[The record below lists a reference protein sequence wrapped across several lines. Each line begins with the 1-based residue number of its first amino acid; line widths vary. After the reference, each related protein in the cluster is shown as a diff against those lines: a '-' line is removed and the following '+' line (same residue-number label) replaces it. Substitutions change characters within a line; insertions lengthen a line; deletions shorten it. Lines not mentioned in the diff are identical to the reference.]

1 MKYSK
6 MLEMIQKALSDSA
19 NTKIDFCMT
28 SKMAHQI
35 ELWSMMF
42 SDNAPWLNKTT
53 VSAGIPAAIAGE
65 IARLTTLELK
75 SEISGS
81 NRADY
86 LQKIYKKHILSCL
99 RNQTEFGCAKGGLI
113 IKPFVSS
120 VGLEVQFIQAD
131 AFFPISFD
139 GNGRISQ
146 CIFLDEYRKGEKR
159 YSRLEIHEMRG
170 GKVYISNRCFVSTN
184 DFSIGNEISVSSVER
199 WGGLESECILEGYG
213 QLPFGYFRVPIANA
227 VENNSPLGVSVYSR
241 SVDRIRIADKRY
253 SQIDWEFDAKE
264 AAVHVADSI
273 LKKNPETQK
282 PEYPAGK
289 ERLYREFEYNVGAQD
304 KPLLDAYSPN
314 IRDQSYINGFN
325 NQLRRIEFECNLA
338 YGTLSDPNM
347 VDKTAEEIRA
357 SKQRS
362 YSFIADVQTALQTA
376 LEDAVAA
383 MDFYCTAYRLAPAGE
398 YDISFSWDDSI
409 IVDANKERESDRQD
423 VAIGAMPLWEYR
435 AKWYGETEEQAKEM
449 VISEE

>member
-6 MLEMIQKALSDSA
+6 MLEMIQKAMSDSA
-19 NTKIDFCMT
+19 NAKIDFCMT

-184 DFSIGNEISVSSVER
+184 DYSIGNEISVSSVER
-199 WGGLESECILEGYG
+199 WGGLESECVLEGYG

-304 KPLLDAYSPN
+304 KPLLDAYSPD

-338 YGTLSDPNM
+338 YGTLSDPNT

-383 MDFYCTAYRLAPAGE
+383 MDFYCTAYGLAPAGE

>member
-184 DFSIGNEISVSSVER
+184 DYSIGNEISVSSVER
-199 WGGLESECILEGYG
+199 WAGLESECVLEGYG

-304 KPLLDAYSPN
+304 KPLLDAYSPD

-338 YGTLSDPNM
+338 YGTLSDPNT

-383 MDFYCTAYRLAPAGE
+383 MDFYCTAYGLAPAGE

>member
-120 VGLEVQFIQAD
+120 VGLEVQFIQSD

-146 CIFLDEYRKGEKR
+146 CVFLDEYRKGEKR

-338 YGTLSDPNM
+338 YGTLSDPNT

-383 MDFYCTAYRLAPAGE
+383 MDFYCTAYGLAPAGE

>member
-184 DFSIGNEISVSSVER
+184 DYSIGNEISVSSVER
-199 WGGLESECILEGYG
+199 WGGLESECVLEGYG

-304 KPLLDAYSPN
+304 KPLLDAYSPD

-338 YGTLSDPNM
+338 YGTLSDPNT

>member
-6 MLEMIQKALSDSA
+6 MLEMIQKAMSDSA
-19 NTKIDFCMT
+19 NAKIDFCMT

-184 DFSIGNEISVSSVER
+184 DYSIGNEISVSSVER
-199 WGGLESECILEGYG
+199 WEGLESECVLEGYG

-304 KPLLDAYSPN
+304 KPLLDAYSPD

-338 YGTLSDPNM
+338 YGTLSDPNT

>member
-86 LQKIYKKHILSCL
+86 LQKTYKKHILSCL

-184 DFSIGNEISVSSVER
+184 DYSIGNEISVSSVER
-199 WGGLESECILEGYG
+199 WGGLESECVLEGYG

-304 KPLLDAYSPN
+304 KPLLDAYSPD

-338 YGTLSDPNM
+338 YGTLSDPNT